1 MAAYFVGISNST
13 KTADRQRPAR
23 ELMVSGYFTKL
34 CRWAV
39 FELVTV
45 YLLAGF
51 SYVAA
56 SYGLFRNPL
65 TVGASTEAIWKFS

>member
-1 MAAYFVGISNST
+1 
-13 KTADRQRPAR
+13 
-23 ELMVSGYFTKL
+23 MVSGYFTKL

-45 YLLAGF
+45 YLLADF
-51 SYVAA
+51 SHVAA